1 VKVLALEHE
10 RAGTTSADF
19 APHLEAEARAVWQM
33 MQSGTIREIYFREER
48 DQAVIVLEAADTAAA
63 RLLLAELP
71 LVRDGL
77 IEFEVI
83 GLRAYPGLGRLF
95 KS

>member
-1 VKVLALEHE
+1 
-10 RAGTTSADF
+10 
-19 APHLEAEARAVWQM
+19 M

-77 IEFEVI
+77 IEFEVF
-83 GLRAYPGLGRLF
+83 GLRLYPGFGRLF